1 MRVFK
6 LDNVVKKADNEKKI
20 NKYLAQGF
28 KEIIVKKDKEKAPA
42 KKAEAKGE

>member
-1 MRVFK
+1 MRAFK
-6 LDNVVKKADNEKKI
+6 LDNVVKKTDNVTKI

-28 KEIIVKKDKEKAPA
+28 KEIVAKKEEKKAPT